1 MLQDNDRCRER
12 IIQEILNTNYMASV
26 NKILLIGCVG
36 KDPDIRTF
44 ESGAKVASFTLA
56 TDESYTDRSG
66 NRQTQTEWHNIT
78 LPGKIAEVAERFIR
92 KGSQVFVEGKV
103 RTRSWDD
110 QNGQKHYQTEVVG
123 LSLQLLDPKP
133 QQQAQTAPQQYQ
145 QPMQTQYQ
153 QYAPA
158 GYPGAPQNPQQQ
170 SYAPIAMPPQAPAP
184 QYQQSAPPPAS
195 APQPP
200 MQQQLD
206 PNNYPGDLQF

>member
-1 MLQDNDRCRER
+1 
-12 IIQEILNTNYMASV
+12 MASV
-26 NKILLIGCVG
+26 NKILLIGRVG

-123 LSLQLLDPKP
+123 LGLQLLDPKP
-133 QQQAQTAPQQYQ
+133 QQQAQQPAPQQYQ
-145 QPMQTQYQ
+145 QPAPPQYQ
-153 QYAPA
+153 QPAQPQYQQPIPPA

-170 SYAPIAMPPQAPAP
+170 SYAPISTPPQAPAP
-184 QYQQSAPPPAS
+184 QYQQPAPAPSP

-200 MQQQLD
+200 MAQQLD
-206 PNNYPGDLQF
+206 PNNYPGDLPF

>member
-1 MLQDNDRCRER
+1 
-12 IIQEILNTNYMASV
+12 MASV
-26 NKILLIGCVG
+26 NKILLIGRVG

-92 KGSQVFVEGKV
+92 KGSHVFVEGKV

-123 LSLQLLDPKP
+123 LGLQLLDPKP
-133 QQQAQTAPQQYQ
+133 QQQAQPAPQQYQ

-170 SYAPIAMPPQAPAP
+170 SYAPIATPPQAPAP
-184 QYQQSAPPPAS
+184 QYQQP

-206 PNNYPGDLQF
+206 PRNYPNDLPSDFGPMP

>member
-1 MLQDNDRCRER
+1 
-12 IIQEILNTNYMASV
+12 MASV
-26 NKILLIGCVG
+26 NKILLIGRVG

-133 QQQAQTAPQQYQ
+133 QQQAQQPAPQQYQ
-145 QPMQTQYQ
+145 QPMQPQYQ
-153 QYAPA
+153 QHVPPA

-170 SYAPIAMPPQAPAP
+170 SYAPIVSPPMPTVSAQ
-184 QYQQSAPPPAS
+184 QYQPPV
-195 APQPP
+195 QPP
-200 MQQQLD
+200 MAQQLD
-206 PNNYPGDLQF
+206 PNNYHGDLPF